1 METLIDTVVGAFL
14 SAIDGALVN
23 VAPYG
28 FGLLGVLAAI
38 AFYFRYMPYV
48 SSTGAGL
55 GDALAGLI
63 LLMLGIGITMWIV
76 QKIIPMGD
84 ALYQAAV
91 TIGLN
96 ATGSTVE
103 ASQLRNPS
111 FILEK
116 HKEVTKPIEAYIL
129 NHVYG
134 FAAIKNIG
142 SVLSFWFAEM
152 GIYVIFLGIAVHVA
166 MIVIE
171 FYFSLVAASV
181 LLPCV
186 LFSPSTFL
194 GEWAVGWVLG
204 NTVRV
209 MMVTLVVGIAVP
221 SFDLLIPT
229 ATTNDLKWV
238 EVFGVLAAT
247 LLFGAMAWTVPGKA
261 ANLVGHGLSLSA
273 STVMGAAASSM
284 RGVMV
289 AQNAIRG
296 ASRLLQRH
304 A

>member
-1 METLIDTVVGAFL
+1 METLIDTVVAGFL
-14 SAIDGALVN
+14 SAIEGALAN

-38 AFYFRYMPYV
+38 AFYFRYLPYV

-63 LLMLGIGITMWIV
+63 LLMLGIGITMWMV
-76 QKIIPMGD
+76 LEIIPMGD

-96 ATGSTVE
+96 AAGSTVD

-111 FILEK
+111 FILGM
-116 HKEVTKPIEAYIL
+116 HKEVTRPLETFIL
-129 NHVYG
+129 NHTG
-134 FAAIKNIG
+134 FAAIRNLGPI
-142 SVLSFWFAEM
+142 LSFWLAEM
-152 GIYVIFLGIAVHVA
+152 SIYVIFLGIAVHVA

-171 FYFSLVAASV
+171 FYFALVAATV

-221 SFDLLIPT
+221 LFELLIPP
-229 ATTNDLKWV
+229 ASTTDPRWV
-238 EVFGVLAAT
+238 EVLGVVAAA
-247 LLFGAMAWTVPGKA
+247 LLFGATAWAVPGKA

-273 STVMGAAASSM
+273 STVMGAASSSM

-289 AQNAIRG
+289 AQTAIRG